1 MQKIKVSIKT
11 LEEKVKENERIL
23 SHKCEKKMCKKIFK
37 KIKKSEMNLQT
48 KIEKVSANIGEKS
61 FLLSSINLFDVYC
74 LNSRPSP

>member
-37 KIKKSEMNLQT
+37 KIKKSEMNFQT

-61 FLLSSINLFDVYC
+61 FLLSFIDLFDVYC